1 MVTYKRSQ
9 RLRAK
14 KPKKVLEDEGVLD
27 TEEKLWWKMVPEEEW
42 RKFKPTVTWS
52 SQRFQQEVRVK
63 ECKRFKLKSQS
74 VEKKDN
80 DEKVTLGRTELSEG
94 EEGDV
99 MGGESEEED
108 CESQMDDSDSDHD
121 ESDQD
126 GMTGGIKE
134 EGQLF
139 SVHECPDTGFNGHS
153 ENKSGGGKLSH
164 SKSKVATS
172 GVELAT
178 QSQRPIRKDLK
189 MSYSCS
195 RIKRGLKLIIRKQ

>member
-1 MVTYKRSQ
+1 M
-9 RLRAK
+9 
-14 KPKKVLEDEGVLD
+14 
-27 TEEKLWWKMVPEEEW
+27 
-42 RKFKPTVTWS
+42 
-52 SQRFQQEVRVK
+52 K
-63 ECKRFKLKSQS
+63 ECKRFKLKPQS
-74 VEKKDN
+74 VEKKDD
-80 DEKVTLGRTELSEG
+80 DEKVGLVLTLYIYLVQVTLGRTELSEG